1 MGIGFIEPFGE
12 SVTTSRLP
20 RWCVVR
26 TLQEEKMEEENKELG
41 NSLLMLVHILI
52 YIGLI
57 LYNVMAAVIA
67 VQVIQLSM
75 ILVLSLSTSYGLWY
89 VLNKRIPEIYKREHV
104 VVAYAATLISVVL
117 FLFVN
122 MGLCAGLGPIV
133 GM

>member
-1 MGIGFIEPFGE
+1 
-12 SVTTSRLP
+12 
-20 RWCVVR
+20 
-26 TLQEEKMEEENKELG
+26 MEEENKELG

>member
-1 MGIGFIEPFGE
+1 MEIGFTEPFSE
-12 SVTTSRLP
+12 SVTISRSP

-52 YIGLI
+52 YIELI

-104 VVAYAATLISVVL
+104 VVAYAATLISVAL

-122 MGLCAGLGPIV
+122 MGLCAGLGPII